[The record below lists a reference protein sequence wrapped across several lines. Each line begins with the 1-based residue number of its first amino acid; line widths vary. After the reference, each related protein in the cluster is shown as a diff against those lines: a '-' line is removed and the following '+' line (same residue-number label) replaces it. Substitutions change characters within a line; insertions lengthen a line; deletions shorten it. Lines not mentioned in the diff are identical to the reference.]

1 MVKRLYKNGDNY
13 SCTDDRHEILNLYA
27 SQCAYC
33 KHFHADDYYCSAYPD
48 GIPDELL
55 RGTQKHNSPIKGQVC
70 DTVYE
75 RDKNGS
81 IQTMEDKLM
90 EYGNY

>member
-1 MVKRLYKNGDNY
+1 MVKRLYKNGNNI
-13 SCTDDRHEILNLYA
+13 SCTDDRHEILNLYT

-33 KHFHADDYYCSAYPD
+33 KHFHTDDYYCVAYPD

-55 RGTQKHNSPIKGQVC
+55 RGTQKHNLPIKGQVG

-75 RDKNGS
+75 QGKNGS
-81 IQTMEDKLM
+81 VQTMEDK
-90 EYGNY
+90 Y

>member
-55 RGTQKHNSPIKGQVC
+55 RGTQKHNSPIKGQVG

-75 RDKNGS
+75 QDKKWEHSDNGR
-81 IQTMEDKLM
+81 
-90 EYGNY
+90 